1 MQGLKSQM
9 VDQVLANVIY
19 AYRVLF
25 VAGTAILAVGTSRI
39 AAGDGDFR
47 SWLLTVGAA
56 GLMYGADVCGEI
68 DGVSRKLAGRTSKSL
83 TEARADVFRSHS
95 SWFTMGL
102 IGGGACFVVVG

>member
-1 MQGLKSQM
+1 M
-9 VDQVLANVIY
+9 VDRVVANVIY

-39 AAGDGDFR
+39 AAGDGAIH

-56 GLMYGADVCGEI
+56 CLMYGADVCNEI

-83 TEARADVFRSHS
+83 DEARADVFRSHS

-102 IGGGACFVVVG
+102 IGGGACLIVIGLI